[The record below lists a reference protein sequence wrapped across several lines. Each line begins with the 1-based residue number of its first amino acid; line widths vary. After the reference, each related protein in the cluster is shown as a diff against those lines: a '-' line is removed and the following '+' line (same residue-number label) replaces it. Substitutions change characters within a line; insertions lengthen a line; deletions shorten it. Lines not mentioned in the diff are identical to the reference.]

1 MTIVSSG
8 AISLGTTA
16 GTDRSISGEFG
27 GTTPHG
33 LSEYYRDGSYSDGI
47 NIPSGE
53 TGIPASGAIAFSDF
67 YGTSNVSATTYYS
80 SMSAESYESDT
91 PAIAN
96 ADLQVF
102 YSSGNIDVRL
112 NGGDT
117 VSPADGTIVYR
128 ISNAPS
134 GYTVK
139 RGSITVNADD
149 SPDIASGTS
158 IGITATSIPTASS
171 YVDVEYKVNSGG
183 GFDDPGYAHS
193 NFSSSLI
200 FEKSGATTFTYSFTI
215 DLEAE
220 NTGEGGE

>member
-27 GTTPHG
+27 GTTPHS

-47 NIPSGE
+47 NMPSGE
-53 TGIPASGAIAFSDF
+53 TGIPASGAISFSDF

-80 SMSAESYESDT
+80 SINVTSYAIDSAVS
-91 PAIAN
+91 AN
-96 ADLQVF
+96 ANLEVF

-112 NGGDT
+112 NAGDSP
-117 VSPADGTIVYR
+117 SPADGTIVYR
-128 ISNAPS
+128 ITNAPS

-139 RGSITVNADD
+139 RGTLTVNADD
-149 SPDIASGTS
+149 TPFTTGTS
-158 IGITATSIPTASS
+158 IGTTATAIPTSTS
-171 YVDVEYKVNSGG
+171 FVDAEYEVDSGG
-183 GFDDPGYAHS
+183 GFDDPGYSHS

-220 NTGEGGE
+220 NAGEGGL

>member
-1 MTIVSSG
+1 MAIVSSG

-67 YGTSNVSATTYYS
+67 YGTSNVSATTYNS
-80 SMSAESYESDT
+80 SISAASYASDS
-91 PAIAN
+91 AVSAN
-96 ADLQVF
+96 ANLEVF
-102 YSSGNIDVRL
+102 YLSGNIDVRL
-112 NGGDT
+112 NAGGDT
-117 VSPADGTIVYR
+117 ISPADGTIVYR

-139 RGSITVNADD
+139 RGTLTVNADD
-149 SPDIASGTS
+149 SPSTTGTT
-158 IGITATSIPTASS
+158 IGTTATAIPTSTS
-171 YVDVEYKVNSGG
+171 FVDAEYEVDSGG

-220 NTGEGGE
+220 NAGEGGQ